1 MKKKKRKNNKII
13 IIISLLL
20 IILVG
25 LIIFIYYSKDS
36 VMPILD
42 NTKEIEKHYNEFVK
56 TNKESI
62 FYNYRKRKLFF

>member
-1 MKKKKRKNNKII
+1 MKNKKRKNNKII

-20 IILVG
+20 IILIGV
-25 LIIFIYYSKDS
+25 IIFIYYSKDN

-42 NTKEIEKHYNEFVK
+42 NTNEIEKHYNEFVK

-62 FYNYRKRKLFF
+62 LYNEKEE